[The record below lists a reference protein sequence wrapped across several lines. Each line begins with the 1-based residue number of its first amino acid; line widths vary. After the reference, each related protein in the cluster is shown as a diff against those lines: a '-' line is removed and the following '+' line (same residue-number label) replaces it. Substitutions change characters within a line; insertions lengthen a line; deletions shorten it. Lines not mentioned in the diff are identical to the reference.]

1 MKKLSKKK
9 EISNTNKELT
19 RLISKKAE
27 EEEGGG
33 GEGGERGKEALTSKV
48 REAAARAASA
58 SVSWLMF
65 LVE

>member
-27 EEEGGG
+27 EEEGG